1 MQKMFRQPL
10 VIAALVAIVMAP
22 LWPRLS
28 KNDKFPFVGIWQGDT
43 VVAPGYGSK
52 ISFNNN
58 GSCTYFSTSPNGDN
72 AQSCEYEMRGSKAYV
87 TNVMIQEKKSLVF
100 HVTVTP
106 QDNGKTLP
114 FNAID
119 VTLFDAKG
127 QKTSY
132 KRFTDPPYILRKVK

>member
-1 MQKMFRQPL
+1 MQKLRHPL
-10 VIAALVAIVMAP
+10 VIFALGAIIVAL

-28 KNDKFPFVGIWQGDT
+28 KNDKFPYVGTWQGDT

-52 ISFNNN
+52 ISFKAD
-58 GSCTYFSTSPNGDN
+58 GSCTYIFTSPSGDQP
-72 AQSCEYEMRGSKAYV
+72 QSCKYEMRGSKAYV
-87 TNVMIQEKKSLVF
+87 TNVMIQEKKPLVF
-100 HVTVTP
+100 HVTVRP
-106 QDNGKTLP
+106 QHNGKTLL
-114 FNAID
+114 FNAVD